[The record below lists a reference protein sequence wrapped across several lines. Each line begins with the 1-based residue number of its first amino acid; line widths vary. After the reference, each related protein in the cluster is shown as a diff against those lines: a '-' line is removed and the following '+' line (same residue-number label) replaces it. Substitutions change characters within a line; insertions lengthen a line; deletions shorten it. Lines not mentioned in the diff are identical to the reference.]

1 MFLTRLGSGILL
13 VVLALVFIIA
23 GGPVLAAVLCLISL
37 AAYRELGK
45 AVGFISASNEPS
57 SRACTDIWRLPRESS
72 TAEDKTKRA
81 LEYTGMILTV
91 AYYVWIYVALW
102 YAYSDSASSD
112 IAALLYLMYDRYKLS
127 AGIVLAFI
135 VYLFVYVFCFPGYHG
150 KDVMAA
156 CFSFLYG
163 PVMLS
168 FLYLTRMGF
177 SMGKYLVW
185 FIFLCSWGSDTCA
198 YAVGVL
204 IGKHKMTPKLSPK
217 KSVEGAIG
225 GIVGAALLFA
235 LYVYLIEQRLGL
247 AQFGIST
254 VGAMILGAVGALVSM
269 VGDLAASAIK
279 RDYGIKDY
287 GRLIPGHGGIMDRF
301 DSVIIAA
308 PLIFL
313 GLSLMGNGL

>member
-1 MFLTRLGSGILL
+1 MFFTRLGSGILL
-13 VVLALVFIIA
+13 VALALVFILT

-37 AAYRELGK
+37 TAYRELGK
-45 AVGFISASNEPS
+45 AIGFI
-57 SRACTDIWRLPRESS
+57 T
-72 TAEDKTKRA
+72 EDKAKRA

-91 AYYVWIYVALW
+91 LYYVWIYVALW

-112 IAALLYLMYDRYKLS
+112 IAALLYLTYDRYKL
-127 AGIVLAFI
+127 AGGIVIAFI
-135 VYLFVYVFCFPGYHG
+135 VYLFVYVFRFPNYHG
-150 KDVMAA
+150 RDVMAA

-177 SMGKYLVW
+177 STGKYLVW

-204 IGKHKMTPKLSPK
+204 FGKHKMTPKLSPK

-235 LYVYLIEQRLGL
+235 LYVYLIKQRFGL
-247 AQFGIST
+247 AQFGISP
-254 VGAMILGAVGALVSM
+254 VEAAALGAVGALVSM
-269 VGDLAASAIK
+269 VGDLAASAFK

-287 GRLIPGHGGIMDRF
+287 GKLIPGHGGIMDRF
-301 DSVIIAA
+301 DSVIVTA
-308 PLIFL
+308 PLIYI
-313 GLSLMGNGL
+313 GLSLMMSGM